1 MPPIDTSRPCGALA
15 DTELADAIRANLLR
29 TLYSRFGDRITEM
42 ASRSLG
48 DAPLTAHDAEDIL
61 NAAATLSEARN
72 AAFTSAGLKLTDFT
86 WAERDRPRAPD
97 SQHGALLAFCAEVV
111 RESAADFY
119 DIREAAGQLHDR
131 VRAYLEKRGHW
142 PILAASEFEVRAKP
156 AARMLAVWNACD
168 AS

>member
-15 DTELADAIRANLLR
+15 DTELAAAVRSNLLG

-48 DAPLTAHDAEDIL
+48 DAPLTAHDAADIL
-61 NAAATLSEARN
+61 KAAATLSVARN

-86 WAERDRPRAPD
+86 WAERDRARVPD
-97 SQHGALLAFCAEVV
+97 SQHGALLAFCAEIV
-111 RESAADFY
+111 RECGANPRDV
-119 DIREAAGQLHDR
+119 REAAGQLHDR

-142 PILAASEFEVRAKP
+142 PIVAAGELEVHAKP